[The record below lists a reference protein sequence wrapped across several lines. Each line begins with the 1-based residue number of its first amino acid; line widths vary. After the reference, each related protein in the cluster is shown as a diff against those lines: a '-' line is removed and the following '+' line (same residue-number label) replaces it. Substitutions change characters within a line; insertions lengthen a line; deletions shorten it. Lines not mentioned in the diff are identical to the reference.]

1 MLNNEGSKDKGQEM
15 EGGIVK
21 IEVSNGELVD
31 KVSILSIKLQ
41 KVTSK
46 KKLANIQKEYE
57 ILVQSLQEIN
67 ISIQDKDFKELV
79 KINQDLWTIEDRI
92 RKKEARKEFDE
103 TFIELARSVYHKNDQ
118 RSAVKRRINL
128 NTNSLLIEEKE
139 YVDYA

>member
-15 EGGIVK
+15 EGDIVK

>member
-1 MLNNEGSKDKGQEM
+1 MLNNEGSKDKGLEM

-57 ILVQSLQEIN
+57 ILVQGLQEIN

-79 KINQDLWTIEDRI
+79 KINQDLWTIEDQI
-92 RKKEARKEFDE
+92 RKKEAQKEFDE

-128 NTNSLLIEEKE
+128 KTNSLLIEEKE

>member
-1 MLNNEGSKDKGQEM
+1 M
-15 EGGIVK
+15 K

-41 KVTSK
+41 KITSK

-57 ILVQSLQEIN
+57 ILVQSFKEIN
-67 ISIQDKDFKELV
+67 ISEQDQDFKELV
-79 KINQDLWTIEDRI
+79 KINQELWTIEDQIRI
-92 RKKEARKEFDE
+92 KEAQKQFDE

-128 NTNSLLIEEKE
+128 KTNSPLIEEKE

>member
-1 MLNNEGSKDKGQEM
+1 MLNNEGSKDKGLET

-57 ILVQSLQEIN
+57 ILVQGLQEIN

-79 KINQDLWTIEDRI
+79 KINQDLWTIEDQI
-92 RKKEARKEFDE
+92 RKKEAQKEFDE

-128 NTNSLLIEEKE
+128 KTNSLLIEEKE
-139 YVDYA
+139 YVDYV